1 MRNVTR
7 DEYLEALETI
17 KIYIDNATNDISEFN
32 KVKNRRQLNIGT
44 ITKESNIFKSSMSVR
59 TYNILRANFH
69 FIKQESTFSDLD
81 GKISFDDLL
90 KSRNCGKSTVK
101 EICAMFKLAGID
113 FKQ

>member
-7 DEYLEALETI
+7 EEYLAALETI
-17 KIYIDNATNDISEFN
+17 KIYIENAKNDISEFN
-32 KVKNRRQLNIGT
+32 KVKTRRQLSIGT
-44 ITKESNIFKSSMSVR
+44 ITRETNVFKSSLSVR

-69 FIKQESTFSDLD
+69 FINRESTFGDLD

-90 KSRNCGKSTVK
+90 KARNCGKSSVK
-101 EICAMFKLAGID
+101 EICAMFKIAGIE